1 MLKAISSSRLYLT
14 ASLKAAQLA
23 SNLLLMQSSVKS
35 ASTRVIIQNALQRYN
50 NGNNTDQNW
59 SLAQADI
66 EAAVEGA
73 PQTALM
79 LQAQVFPRDANG
91 PAGSRSVLNAT
102 GSEVKG
108 YVKLPFTNPDG
119 SPVYLGDSGLGF
131 PPNLYP
137 NLTYGSVR
145 LNDTFNEARA
155 FFGGETLDE
164 RSTLLLG
171 PWQVNATFSLA
182 SMTMPIINNTSS
194 VDILGWLSIIMD
206 ARLILQVLAAQ
217 EGLDRSGVALLVGPT
232 NVTNRF
238 APGVL
243 YNSNNGNPPE
253 DAEVSVEPPSY
264 NLQIRA
270 TNVHASRV
278 LECSLAQLV
287 IAFI

>member
-1 MLKAISSSRLYLT
+1 
-14 ASLKAAQLA
+14 
-23 SNLLLMQSSVKS
+23 
-35 ASTRVIIQNALQRYN
+35 
-50 NGNNTDQNW
+50 
-59 SLAQADI
+59 
-66 EAAVEGA
+66 
-73 PQTALM
+73 M

-91 PAGSRSVLNAT
+91 PAGSLPVLNAT

-108 YVKLPFTNPDG
+108 NIELPYTNADG
-119 SPVYLGDSGLGF
+119 SPVYLGDPGLGF

-145 LNDTFNEARA
+145 LNDTFDEARA

-171 PWQVNATFSLA
+171 PWQVNGTFSLA

-194 VDILGWLSIIMD
+194 VDILGWLSVVMD

-217 EGLDRSGVALLVGPT
+217 EGLDQSGVALLVGPT

-243 YNSNNGNPPE
+243 YNSDNGNPPE
-253 DAEVSVEPPSY
+253 DAEVSVERLSY
-264 NLQIRA
+264 NPKILASNI
-270 TNVHASRV
+270 HAFRV
-278 LECSLAQLV
+278 LESSWFSCS
-287 IAFI
+287 

>member
-1 MLKAISSSRLYLT
+1 
-14 ASLKAAQLA
+14 
-23 SNLLLMQSSVKS
+23 
-35 ASTRVIIQNALQRYN
+35 VIIQNALQRYN